1 LKFDPIDFRPTSSV
15 FKDQDCHG
23 VKITIIDRDSVD
35 PVPAGATIVWTLH
48 KLFGEQLQVQ
58 KVVRL
63 LQNRATLE
71 AILNA
76 DDPWKIPAS
85 WEKPLE
91 KFERVRQKYLIYQ

>member
-1 LKFDPIDFRPTSSV
+1 M
-15 FKDQDCHG
+15 
-23 VKITIIDRDSVD
+23 KITIVDRDAVD
-35 PVPAGATIVWTLH
+35 PVPAGTTIVWTLR
-48 KLFGEQLQVQ
+48 KIFGEKFDVQ

-71 AILNA
+71 AILDA

-91 KFERVRQKYLIYQ
+91 KFERLRQKYLMYQ